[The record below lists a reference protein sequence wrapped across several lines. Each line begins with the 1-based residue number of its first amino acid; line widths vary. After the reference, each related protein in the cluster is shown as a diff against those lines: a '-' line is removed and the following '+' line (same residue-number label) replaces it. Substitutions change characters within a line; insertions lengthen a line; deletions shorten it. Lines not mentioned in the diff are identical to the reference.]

1 MRMLCPRRFISVESV
16 NLGIELQKIALNLT
30 MKWFGMKNSF
40 EMSFDLSVLPSCIFR
55 RKAFLPSSSSC
66 PNQLTFAFIFAAEL
80 QNYSYLH
87 KKFHSLSQ
95 LEEII
100 FEIPFFD
107 REQCSKFLKEDSL
120 LFFVFFFLAWNQV
133 QKMFQKDQKMFAN
146 KICLNLTK
154 KLNFANNIFPKSN
167 KKCYKS
173 IKKRYKSNKNDR
185 E

>member
-1 MRMLCPRRFISVESV
+1 MRMLCPGRFILVESV
-16 NLGIELQKIALNLT
+16 ILGIELQKIALNLT

-87 KKFHSLSQ
+87 KKYLSLSQ

-107 REQCSKFLKEDSL
+107 REQCSKFLKEDHCCFSSSS
-120 LFFVFFFLAWNQV
+120 FWRGIKF
-133 QKMFQKDQKMFAN
+133 
-146 KICLNLTK
+146 K
-154 KLNFANNIFPKSN
+154 KCSKRN
-167 KKCYKS
+167 KKCS
-173 IKKRYKSNKNDR
+173 RIRFV
-185 E
+185 